1 MLQKMLNR
9 ADILDKALPI
19 QKHVQHEYS
28 SYRDG
33 MYCNDNDLL
42 KGEEFKI
49 AVGLYTD
56 DFEVSNPLGTSR
68 KKHKMS
74 AVYWVIANVIS
85 KYRSTLHSIQLAVL
99 CKASNVKEFGHTKIL
114 PLPPTHS

>member
-19 QKHVQHEYS
+19 QNHVQHEYS

-33 MYCNDNDLL
+33 SYCNDNDLL

-56 DFEVSNPLGTSR
+56 DFEVSNPLGTS
-68 KKHKMS
+68 
-74 AVYWVIANVIS
+74 
-85 KYRSTLHSIQLAVL
+85 
-99 CKASNVKEFGHTKIL
+99 
-114 PLPPTHS
+114 